1 MNLQCVQKKTDIK
14 KRQRKEK
21 LKEKGAQS
29 KSRIDRQKK
38 RTDLKQTQRKVISL
52 KSCILG
58 ASCGS
63 GNLLLEYYESFY
75 NTKNEVF
82 R

>member
-58 ASCGS
+58 SSYGS